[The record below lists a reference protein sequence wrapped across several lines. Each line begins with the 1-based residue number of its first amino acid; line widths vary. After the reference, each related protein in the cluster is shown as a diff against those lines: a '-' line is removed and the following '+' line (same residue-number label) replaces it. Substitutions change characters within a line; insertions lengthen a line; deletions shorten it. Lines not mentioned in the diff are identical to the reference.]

1 MDVQERFARGD
12 RDAFEELFRQFQG
25 EVYRW
30 VMRIVRDRGIAE
42 DLTVESF
49 WRMYRAHARFDPS
62 KSFGAWA
69 RRIATNL
76 ALDHLR
82 KAKRERALVDE
93 PADALAGHA
102 NPGLRRETRE
112 RIAEAFERLAPKLRV
127 VARLSLIEE
136 APHREIAEALGI
148 SDAAVRVR
156 LFRATRILRQE
167 LKELVEIHG
176 PH

>member
-1 MDVQERFARGD
+1 MELQERFARGD

-30 VMRIVRDRGIAE
+30 VVRIVRDRGIAE

-49 WRMYRAHARFDPS
+49 WRMHRAHARFDPT
-62 KSFGAWA
+62 KPFGAWA

-82 KAKRERALVDE
+82 QTKREQALVDE
-93 PADALAGHA
+93 PADAIAGRT
-102 NPGLRRETRE
+102 NPGLQRETRE
-112 RIAEAFERLAPKLRV
+112 RIAAAFERLAPKLRV

-136 APHREIAEALGI
+136 VPHREIAKALGI
-148 SDAAVRVR
+148 SEGAVRVR

-167 LKELVEIHG
+167 LKELMETHG

>member
-1 MDVQERFARGD
+1 MELQEQFARGD

-49 WRMYRAHARFDPS
+49 WRMYRAHARFDAK

-82 KAKRERALVDE
+82 KAKHEQAMVEE
-93 PADALAGHA
+93 PADEIAGRA
-102 NPGLRRETRE
+102 NPGVQRETRE
-112 RIAEAFERLAPKLRV
+112 RIAAAFEGLAPKLRV
-127 VARLSLIEE
+127 VARLSLLEDV
-136 APHREIAEALGI
+136 PNREIAEALGI
-148 SDAAVRVR
+148 SEGAVRVR
-156 LFRATRILRQE
+156 LHRATKILRQE
-167 LKELVEIHG
+167 LKELMESHG
-176 PH
+176 PT